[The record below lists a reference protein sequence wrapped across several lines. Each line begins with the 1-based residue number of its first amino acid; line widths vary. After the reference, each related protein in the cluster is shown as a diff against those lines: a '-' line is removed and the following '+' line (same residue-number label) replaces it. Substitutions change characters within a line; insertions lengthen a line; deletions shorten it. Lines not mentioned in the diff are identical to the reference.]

1 MVFAF
6 VVVLLLLLSKVLGTT
21 YQNANNKQE
30 IPAVHSAS
38 HLTVHISVSTS
49 IFITI
54 LRLSFSFPANDGPA
68 KVRQT
73 VRFIDAWLPPV
84 SLGARAVELLSLL
97 WLSLLWTYKLMWLP
111 GSLHS
116 SFHTSSLS
124 HADCSCHILS
134 AAAET
139 TPSSSCF
146 PSPTFPPPTAALFCA
161 IISTA
166 WLTGLLCLLLPSF
179 HSPLAKLIDLPLCRP
194 KVKRN
199 LIRRGRSSSGNSCT
213 GYKMKMPAKWRRKT
227 WQRLCAIFQC
237 VPWTESLCSV
247 PCSTGQQRH
256 GNSGESQ

>member
-1 MVFAF
+1 
-6 VVVLLLLLSKVLGTT
+6 
-21 YQNANNKQE
+21 
-30 IPAVHSAS
+30 
-38 HLTVHISVSTS
+38 
-49 IFITI
+49 
-54 LRLSFSFPANDGPA
+54 
-68 KVRQT
+68 
-73 VRFIDAWLPPV
+73 
-84 SLGARAVELLSLL
+84 
-97 WLSLLWTYKLMWLP
+97 MWLP

-166 WLTGLLCLLLPSF
+166 WLTGLLCFLLPSS

-213 GYKMKMPAKWRRKT
+213 GCEMKMR
-227 WQRLCAIFQC
+227 
-237 VPWTESLCSV
+237 
-247 PCSTGQQRH
+247 
-256 GNSGESQ
+256 SGEGKPDNAFVQYSSVFLGRNRFVLCPIPLDNKDTAILEKVSNQTSD